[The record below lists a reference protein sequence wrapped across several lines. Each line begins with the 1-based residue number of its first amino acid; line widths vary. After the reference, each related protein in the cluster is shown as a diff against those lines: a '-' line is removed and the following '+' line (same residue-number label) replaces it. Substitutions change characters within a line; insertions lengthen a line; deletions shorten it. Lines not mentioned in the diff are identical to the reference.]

1 MSDTTAHG
9 HADGPP
15 DGERRV
21 EEIAE
26 EYLDRL
32 QAGEVPD
39 RGAVVAAHPDLA
51 ALLEGRLALVELMHR
66 VGRGS
71 DGANDTPPGPP
82 PARPS
87 PHPARIGRYVIR
99 GVLGRGASATVYRAY
114 DETFRREVALKVF
127 RDDQPGVADWT
138 ERFEREARTVA
149 RLRHPHIVPFHETG
163 AQDGWRYLD
172 MELVCGETLEARL
185 GRGPL
190 SFQESAELV
199 RKLAGALD
207 YAHGLGIVHRDV
219 KPSNVILDERG
230 EPQLTDFGLAR
241 RVGGET
247 TLTTEGQIVG
257 TLAYL
262 SPEQARGGAHRA
274 DGRADTYSLGV
285 VLYRLLTG
293 RLPFPDRGELAAQLY
308 DIIHTEPARPR
319 SLNPAVSRD
328 LQTICLKCLRREPEQ
343 RYGSADA
350 LEADL
355 KRWLAGEPIMAR
367 PIGPVERLWRWCRR
381 RPAVAALTATV
392 FLVTLA
398 GLSLFFWQ
406 WRQAETA
413 RRREATEKEK
423 AEQHFAQLAR
433 AHLRLAEVTQEVSP
447 PTEAVQLYE
456 QTLSLFDQLVREQ
469 PTVSDHRFNAAQVQR
484 KLGVLYLGIGQM
496 KEAETAFHKALKM
509 IEPLAEEHPDAPR
522 YRQAKA
528 QTLGDLGRLYRV
540 MNQPA
545 QAKECLSHAL
555 AHYTKLVQD
564 QPEVI
569 DYQREFALVYNSLG
583 VSHRWEP
590 NQALDSFRE
599 ALKIQERLVRE
610 HPDNLGYQSDLAN
623 THYNLGNH
631 WCRNDPRLDRAEAA
645 YLRAQDLREEMAS
658 KHPLVHSY
666 QLALAKCLGSLAGVY
681 QDTSRM
687 KKAATTYRRAMNIL
701 EELVVVH
708 PTISD
713 YALTFAVTATKL
725 GDLDNELPQAKLE
738 WYNKAIDKLEGILK
752 RDAQNA
758 LARQFLTGS
767 LQRRAWALTDLGRH
781 AEALRDWD
789 RGLEGAGGA
798 DRDALRMGRALSLA
812 HLGDHVRAVAEV
824 TELAGKA
831 RDDGDV
837 LYHAACVH
845 ALSSAA
851 ALKDSRPAP
860 TDRAARAE
868 QYSVEAVELLRKA
881 RAAGYFNSP
890 ARIGQLTKDVSLAP
904 LRSCEDFQKL
914 VAGLMP

>member
-1 MSDTTAHG
+1 MSDTTARG

-32 QAGEVPD
+32 QAGEVPN

-51 ALLEGRLALVELMHR
+51 AALEGRLALVELMHR
-66 VGRGS
+66 VGRGG
-71 DGANDTPPGPP
+71 DGANDTPPGIP

-87 PHPARIGRYVIR
+87 PHPARIGRYVIH

-163 AQDGWRYLD
+163 ARDGWRYLD

-190 SFQESAELV
+190 SFRESAELV
-199 RKLAGALD
+199 GKLAGALD
-207 YAHGLGIVHRDV
+207 YAHGLGIIHRDV

-262 SPEQARGGAHRA
+262 SPEQARGGAHGA
-274 DGRADTYSLGV
+274 DGRTDTYSLGV

-293 RLPFPDRGELAAQLY
+293 RLPFPDRGELASQLY

-319 SLNPAVSRD
+319 SLNPAVPRD
-328 LQTICLKCLRREPEQ
+328 LETICLKCLRREPEQ

-350 LEADL
+350 LAADL
-355 KRWLAGEPIMAR
+355 KRWLGGEPILAR
-367 PIGPVERLWRWCRR
+367 PVGPVERLWRWCRR
-381 RPAVAALTATV
+381 RPTMAALTVAV

-398 GLSLFFWQ
+398 GLTLFFWQ
-406 WRQAETA
+406 WRQAEAA
-413 RRREATEKEK
+413 RRAEAVAKEK
-423 AEQHFAQLAR
+423 AEQQFARLAK
-433 AHLRLAEVTQEVSP
+433 AHLRLAEVTQAVSST
-447 PTEAVQLYE
+447 TETIRLYQ

-484 KLGVLYLGIGQM
+484 KLGALYLDIGQM
-496 KEAETAFHKALKM
+496 KEAETAFRTALEM
-509 IEPLAEEHPDAPR
+509 IEPLAQDPAGTPR
-522 YRQAKA
+522 HHQVKA
-528 QTLGDLGRLYRV
+528 QTLAELGRLYRAT
-540 MNQPA
+540 NQPA
-545 QAKECLSHAL
+545 QTKECLSQAL
-555 AHYTKLVQD
+555 TVYAKLIQD

-569 DYQREFALVYNSLG
+569 DFQRELATVHNHLG
-583 VSHRWEP
+583 VVYHWEP

-610 HPDNLGYQSDLAN
+610 HPKNLSYRNDLAN
-623 THYNLGNH
+623 TLYNLGNY
-631 WCRNDPRLDRAEAA
+631 WGRNGPHLDLAEVAYVRARE
-645 YLRAQDLREEMAS
+645 LREEMVG

-681 QDTSRM
+681 QKTSRVD
-687 KKAATTYRRAMNIL
+687 KAETAYRRSMGIL
-701 EELVVVH
+701 EELVVVN

-713 YALTFAVTATKL
+713 YALSFAVTASKL
-725 GDLDNELPQAKLE
+725 ADLASEPQAKVE
-738 WYNKAIDKLEGILK
+738 WCTKGIDKLEGILK
-752 RDAQNA
+752 RDQKHAYA
-758 LARQFLTGS
+758 KQFLAGS

-781 AEALRDWD
+781 ADALRDWD
-789 RGLEGAGGA
+789 RVLKVGGEGHRDELRL
-798 DRDALRMGRALSLA
+798 DRAISLA
-812 HLGDHVRAVAEV
+812 HLGDHVRAIAEV
-824 TELAGKA
+824 NELADKA
-831 RDDGDV
+831 RGDGEV

-851 ALKDSRPAP
+851 ALQDIRLAP
-860 TDRAARAE
+860 TDRALRAE
-868 QYSVEAVELLRKA
+868 RYAVEAVELLRKA
-881 RAAGYFNSP
+881 RAASYFNGP
-890 ARIGQLTKDVSLAP
+890 ARIGQLIKDVNLAP
-904 LRSCEDFQKL
+904 LQSREDFRKL
-914 VAGLMP
+914 MAALMP